1 MYDHMNGKR
10 ENTFIF
16 KDKVKTKKNEFS
28 KYVESK
34 ETRDYCT
41 SRSPRY
47 NDKKTNA
54 MAAKNVI

>member
-1 MYDHMNGKR
+1 MYDHMNWKR
-10 ENTFIF
+10 ENTIIF
-16 KDKVKTKKNEFS
+16 KDKVKKKNGFS

-34 ETRDYCT
+34 ETRGYCT

>member
-1 MYDHMNGKR
+1 MEKAW
-10 ENTFIF
+10 IQKI
-16 KDKVKTKKNEFS
+16 KDKVKKNGFS

-34 ETRDYCT
+34 ETRGYCT